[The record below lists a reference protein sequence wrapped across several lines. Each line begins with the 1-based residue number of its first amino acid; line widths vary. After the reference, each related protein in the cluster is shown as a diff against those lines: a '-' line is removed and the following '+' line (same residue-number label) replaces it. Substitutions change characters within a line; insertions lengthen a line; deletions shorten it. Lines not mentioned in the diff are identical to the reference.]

1 MNGLFPAASMRFI
14 MARSGVRMG
23 WASAADGRRSLRFDD
38 MLATLLA
45 QPAPTPE
52 ARAILWR
59 QVVDVL
65 AQGRGHHIDDPLVDA
80 PRAMDAYN
88 FLRSVRV
95 EIPVELRLAAGRGVA
110 GRRVP
115 SDL

>member
-1 MNGLFPAASMRFI
+1 
-14 MARSGVRMG
+14 
-23 WASAADGRRSLRFDD
+23 
-38 MLATLLA
+38 MLVTLLA

-65 AQGRGHHIDDPLVDA
+65 AQGRGHRVDDPLVDA
-80 PRAMDAYN
+80 PRAVDAYN
-88 FLRSVRV
+88 FLRSVRP
-95 EIPVELRLAAGRGVA
+95 EIPVDLRLAAGRGLA

-115 SDL
+115 PELVLLFAEDLPHIAAPMLGW

>member
-1 MNGLFPAASMRFI
+1 
-14 MARSGVRMG
+14 
-23 WASAADGRRSLRFDD
+23 

-65 AQGRGHHIDDPLVDA
+65 AQGRGHRVDDPLVDA
-80 PRAMDAYN
+80 PRAMGAYN
-88 FLRSVRV
+88 DLRAVGPGVRV
-95 EIPVELRLAAGRGVA
+95 E
-110 GRRVP
+110 
-115 SDL
+115 

>member
-1 MNGLFPAASMRFI
+1 MPFIIAS
-14 MARSGVRMG
+14 SGVRTG
-23 WASAADGRRSLRFDD
+23 SGPQPSGGGSLRFDD

-65 AQGRGHHIDDPLVDA
+65 AQGRGHSVDDPLVDA

-88 FLRSVRV
+88 FLRSVRA
-95 EIPVELRLAAGRGVA
+95 EIPAELRLAAGRGVA
-110 GRRVP
+110 GR
-115 SDL
+115 

>member
-1 MNGLFPAASMRFI
+1 M
-14 MARSGVRMG
+14 
-23 WASAADGRRSLRFDD
+23 RFDD

-65 AQGRGHHIDDPLVDA
+65 AQGRGHRVDDPLVDA
-80 PRAMDAYN
+80 PRAVDAYN
-88 FLRSVRV
+88 FLRSVRP
-95 EIPVELRLAAGRGVA
+95 EIPVELRLAAGRGLA

-115 SDL
+115 PNWSCCSPRTCPTSPRRCSAMSS